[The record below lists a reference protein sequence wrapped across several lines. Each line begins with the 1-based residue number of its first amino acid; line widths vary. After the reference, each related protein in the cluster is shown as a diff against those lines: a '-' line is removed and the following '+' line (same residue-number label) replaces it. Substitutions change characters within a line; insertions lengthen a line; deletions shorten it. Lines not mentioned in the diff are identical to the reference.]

1 MLYSFD
7 LRETTITLFVVVNW
21 ILSISSGAAFVFIY
35 FRQRFLL
42 IKPSMITFGVAH
54 LLFQW
59 PLTVYAGYYETW
71 LPHPYEVVVV
81 VHGFVVVGLIGGVL
95 MFRGSAETA
104 WDVLSKNVNAHGRRR
119 IAIVALFLLTGA
131 VTAVYLSYV
140 PLTCTGL
147 YALVVDPANAA
158 IAREMSLKLLADPI
172 PRYGLTLLS
181 SSIVPLLT
189 ALVAT
194 ELLTDRTGG
203 FLLRTSIYVPLLA
216 VAWLAAD
223 LTGAKG
229 ILVSL
234 SLVVVSTIL
243 WRQQLRTSILML
255 PVMLG
260 LALVPAYMITF
271 LISLGVPSDG
281 AKQATACFS
290 MLDIDEVKAG
300 NEQGIITAFAK
311 DKSPSRSANT
321 LKEALT
327 TLEKMSAEQPSPQ
340 QAEASHESVFRRI
353 RDQWDQIR
361 DLAAVQ
367 FVRARVF
374 ALKLMLQTSYYA
386 ETGWAQLQAVLNR
399 AVVVPLEVGVW
410 YVHYGQ
416 THEPMGIGAVPRIA
430 RALGT
435 EIIDGPNVIGRTYG
449 PLYYGHEVPP
459 TISAGAGF
467 IFSYFAYFGKWSIPV
482 NLMLVW
488 LTDIV
493 ILFYRFINK
502 VLLLPTV
509 AAMTLANLKFL
520 ESDYSAVWLTHG
532 FGVILLL
539 SLILT
544 LITGWWPRAGQIA
557 SVRTS

>member
-1 MLYSFD
+1 
-7 LRETTITLFVVVNW
+7 
-21 ILSISSGAAFVFIY
+21 
-35 FRQRFLL
+35 
-42 IKPSMITFGVAH
+42 
-54 LLFQW
+54 
-59 PLTVYAGYYETW
+59 
-71 LPHPYEVVVV
+71 
-81 VHGFVVVGLIGGVL
+81 
-95 MFRGSAETA
+95 
-104 WDVLSKNVNAHGRRR
+104 
-119 IAIVALFLLTGA
+119 
-131 VTAVYLSYV
+131 
-140 PLTCTGL
+140 
-147 YALVVDPANAA
+147 
-158 IAREMSLKLLADPI
+158 
-172 PRYGLTLLS
+172 
-181 SSIVPLLT
+181 
-189 ALVAT
+189 
-194 ELLTDRTGG
+194 
-203 FLLRTSIYVPLLA
+203 
-216 VAWLAAD
+216 
-223 LTGAKG
+223 
-229 ILVSL
+229 
-234 SLVVVSTIL
+234 
-243 WRQQLRTSILML
+243 
-255 PVMLG
+255 
-260 LALVPAYMITF
+260 
-271 LISLGVPSDG
+271 
-281 AKQATACFS
+281 
-290 MLDIDEVKAG
+290 
-300 NEQGIITAFAK
+300 
-311 DKSPSRSANT
+311 
-321 LKEALT
+321 
-327 TLEKMSAEQPSPQ
+327 
-340 QAEASHESVFRRI
+340 
-353 RDQWDQIR
+353 
-361 DLAAVQ
+361 
-367 FVRARVF
+367 
-374 ALKLMLQTSYYA
+374 MLQTSYYA
-386 ETGWAQLQAVLNR
+386 ETGWAQFQAVLNR